1 MTDDTQLMQLSYRAP
16 AKINLYL
23 GVHEGRDARG
33 YHKVDSVMAA
43 IDFWDTV
50 TVAPARELS
59 VTCMPDVG
67 CADSSNTCWRA
78 AVAMGKAFGFT
89 PSYSIYV
96 HKHIPSQA
104 GLGGSSSDAVATILA
119 LCEFNHLDPT
129 AKKVV
134 EVARSIGA
142 DVPFFLR
149 GIPCYLDGAGDTLR
163 EEFAALDGMPVA
175 LVRPAGSVG
184 VSTPEAYAAFD
195 DAPAPTGD
203 LQAVLAAL
211 RANKRDA
218 LCASMANNLGPI
230 ACQLSSEVAHSAQ
243 WLKEQKGVLATLVTG
258 SGSSSFALCESHE
271 AAQRIAQDAQAC
283 GLDGLATRIINHGP
297 QRI

>member
-1 MTDDTQLMQLSYRAP
+1 MTDDTYPGQLRYAAP

-33 YHKVDSVMAA
+33 YHTVDSVMAA
-43 IDFWDTV
+43 IDFCDIV
-50 TVAPARELS
+50 TVAPASELS
-59 VTCMPDVG
+59 IACTPDVDY
-67 CADSSNTCWRA
+67 ADSSNTCWRA
-78 AVAMGKAFGFT
+78 AVAMGRAFGFE
-89 PSYSIYV
+89 PNYAIHV
-96 HKHIPSQA
+96 HKNIPSQA

-119 LCEFNHLDPT
+119 LCEFNHIDP
-129 AKKVV
+129 ASDKVV

-163 EEFAALDGMPVA
+163 EEFDAMEDVSVA
-175 LVRPAGSVG
+175 LVRPAGFVG

-195 DAPAPTGD
+195 ATPVPVGD
-203 LQAVLAAL
+203 LQAVREAL
-211 RANKRDA
+211 RSNRHDA
-218 LCASMANNLGPI
+218 LCAAMDNNLGPI
-230 ACQLSSEVAHSAQ
+230 ACQLVPAVASSIQ
-243 WLKEQKGVLATLVTG
+243 WLREQNGVLAALVTG

-271 AAQRIAQDAQAC
+271 AAQQIAQDAQAR
-283 GLDGLATRIINHGP
+283 GFDGLATRIINHGP